1 MVAVYQRVPVRAR
14 RGGGRRILGRRLGL
28 RDEGLGHV
36 DRHLPRA
43 GNVNLLILSHPI
55 FHSELKYTCTV
66 GTTKQRQSTL
76 QQYYQ
81 GFQMVLFMEFR

>member
-1 MVAVYQRVPVRAR
+1 MIVVAVYQRVPVRAR

-28 RDEGLGHV
+28 SHEGLWHV

-43 GNVNLLILSHPI
+43 GNVNLIILSHPI
-55 FHSELKYTCTV
+55 FHSELKYTA

-76 QQYYQ
+76 QLYYQ
-81 GFQMVLFMEFR
+81 GFLMVLLMEFR